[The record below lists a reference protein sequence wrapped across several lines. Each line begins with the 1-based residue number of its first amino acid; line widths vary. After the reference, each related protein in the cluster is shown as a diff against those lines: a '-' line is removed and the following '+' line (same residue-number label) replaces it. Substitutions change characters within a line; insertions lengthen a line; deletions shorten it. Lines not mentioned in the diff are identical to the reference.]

1 MAQYK
6 INIQLDGIEI
16 YFDEK
21 PTDDVLQRLRDNRW
35 RWHRGKHCW
44 YSRISEESLQ
54 FANEL
59 CNPTH
64 SPKITF
70 PPKSTMAE
78 QTPSDNSAH
87 ITYRMISGGETLAH
101 VTISKNGDQYTVSST
116 NNQLVCSD
124 CHRVFSIHA
133 LSCPFCGSPIEYI
146 LKHDFNEITQR
157 QLLEQQIAAGKQRT
171 EAAERIRE
179 ERLARQRE
187 KEEIRRREAEER
199 QKAEKENQE
208 RKAAIERICAQY
220 AIESGIVMRIY
231 QSGISPDKLKT
242 RIDRILYYRK
252 EHPYLE
258 ISLSAFIT
266 NDTIDDYVARN
277 KWGSKASMICTGI
290 CSDCT
295 REACPMEHI

>member
-59 CNPTH
+59 CKPTH
-64 SPKITF
+64 APKITF
-70 PPKSTMAE
+70 PPKSTVAE

-87 ITYRMISGGETLAH
+87 ITYRMISGGETLAY

-124 CHRVFSIHA
+124 CRRIFRSMRQAAPFADAQLNIYSNMI
-133 LSCPFCGSPIEYI
+133 LTKLLKDSCLNSKW
-146 LKHDFNEITQR
+146 L
-157 QLLEQQIAAGKQRT
+157 
-171 EAAERIRE
+171 
-179 ERLARQRE
+179 
-187 KEEIRRREAEER
+187 
-199 QKAEKENQE
+199 QKNRE
-208 RKAAIERICAQY
+208 RKPKNAFVR
-220 AIESGIVMRIY
+220 
-231 QSGISPDKLKT
+231 
-242 RIDRILYYRK
+242 
-252 EHPYLE
+252 
-258 ISLSAFIT
+258 SA
-266 NDTIDDYVARN
+266 
-277 KWGSKASMICTGI
+277 
-290 CSDCT
+290 
-295 REACPMEHI
+295 